1 MEVVHIKKKYW
12 LGIDSL
18 PSLCYVVNR
27 SDHVH
32 PNLHTRDIE
41 ETLKGQEIKAKK
53 FHFFEI
59 DPTFCRLTINQKS
72 DNEIR

>member
-1 MEVVHIKKKYW
+1 MELTHWYM
-12 LGIDSL
+12 

-27 SDHVH
+27 FDDVH

-59 DPTFCRLTINQKS
+59 DPTFCRLTINQRS